1 MLLLVGR
8 ILKKSDVFLGAYYIG
23 IDISKYVCVFLSTL
37 IKFYYMNLGS
47 GRFYIIFVTPLRC
60 PIRSFSNGT

>member
-23 IDISKYVCVFLSTL
+23 IDISMYVCMCVSV
-37 IKFYYMNLGS
+37 NLDKVLLYEPG
-47 GRFYIIFVTPLRC
+47 
-60 PIRSFSNGT
+60 